1 MAETPSGRRGHVSNE
16 MTVTFPGG
24 RRVNASCGDF
34 EIATDQSVKNGGD
47 ASAPEPFE
55 LFLASLATCAGA
67 YVAGFCGR
75 RDLATSELRLTQ
87 SWDRDDKGRLANV
100 TLHIEVPESF
110 PEKYH
115 EALVRAVNQCA
126 VKKVLEDPPNFVVE
140 TRVSGS

>member
-1 MAETPSGRRGHVSNE
+1 MDNA

-24 RRVNASCGDF
+24 RRVNVSCGDF

-55 LFLASLATCAGA
+55 LFLASLASCAGA

-75 RDLATSELRLTQ
+75 RDLSTADLRLSQ
-87 SWDRDDKGRLANV
+87 RWERDSKGRLAKI

-115 EALVRAVNQCA
+115 GALVRAADQCA
-126 VKKVLEDPPNFVVE
+126 VKKVLDEPPAFVVE
-140 TRVSGS
+140 TRVTSF